1 MKVFISRVS
10 TEEQSELRQIQNIE
24 HFDKVVIDKC
34 DGDIHLW
41 DRPNIVKNKI
51 KKLVDNGTIKH
62 IEVHSIDRLGRDTLS
77 VLSVWK
83 ELTEK
88 GVRVVC
94 RNPNFQNLNE
104 NGERDYFSELLLN
117 ILSTMSSFEK
127 SMIKS
132 RQMEGIRITQKT
144 NPEKY
149 SGRKQNTK
157 ESTLKFLT
165 KHSKVVEY
173 LEKGMKG
180 VEVSKLCDVSLN
192 TITKVKKNLQL
203 QNESKVKKP
212 TLL

>member
-1 MKVFISRVS
+1 MKVFLSRVS

-24 HFDKVVIDKC
+24 HFDKVIIDKC

-157 ESTLKFLT
+157 ESTFKFLT

-180 VEVSKLCDVSLN
+180 VEVSKLCGVSLN
-192 TITKVKKNLQL
+192 TITKVKRNIELK
-203 QNESKVKKP
+203 QNGY
-212 TLL
+212 

>member
-10 TEEQSELRQIQNIE
+10 TEEQSELRQIQNVE
-24 HFDKVVIDKC
+24 HFDKVIIDKC
-34 DGDIHLW
+34 DGDIPLW

-51 KKLVDNGTIKH
+51 KKLVDNGILNH

-104 NGERDYFSELLLN
+104 SGERDYFSELLLN

-165 KHSKVVEY
+165 KHAKVVEY
-173 LEKGMKG
+173 LGRGMKG
-180 VEVSKLCDVSLN
+180 VEISKLCDVSLN
-192 TITKVKKNLQL
+192 TITKVKRNLHL
-203 QNESKVKKP
+203 EHREVYS
-212 TLL
+212 

>member
-1 MKVFISRVS
+1 MKVFLSRVS

-24 HFDKVVIDKC
+24 HFDKVIIDKC

-51 KKLVDNGTIKH
+51 KKLVDNGTITH

-132 RQMEGIRITQKT
+132 RQMEGIRITQRT

-157 ESTLKFLT
+157 ESTFKFLT

-180 VEVSKLCDVSLN
+180 VEVSKLCGVSLN
-192 TITKVKKNLQL
+192 TITKVKRNIQ
-203 QNESKVKKP
+203 P
-212 TLL
+212 M

>member
-10 TEEQSELRQIQNIE
+10 TDEQSELRQIQNVE
-24 HFDKVVIDKC
+24 GFDKVIIDKC
-34 DGDIHLW
+34 SGTIPLW
-41 DRPNIVKNKI
+41 ERPQASKL

-62 IEVHSIDRLGRDTLS
+62 IEVHSIDRLGRDTLN

-83 ELTEK
+83 ELTDK

-94 RNPNFQNLNE
+94 RNPNFQNLNAD
-104 NGERDYFSELLLN
+104 GEKDYFSELLLN

-127 SMIKS
+127 SMIKT
-132 RQMEGIRITQKT
+132 RQMEGIRITQKI
-144 NPEKY
+144 NPQKY

-165 KHSKVVEY
+165 KHSKAVQY

-180 VEVSKLCDVSLN
+180 VEVSKLCDISLN
-192 TITKVKKNLQL
+192 TITKIKKNLQL
-203 QNESKVKKP
+203 KMVA
-212 TLL
+212 

>member
-1 MKVFISRVS
+1 MKVFLSRVS

-24 HFDKVVIDKC
+24 HFDKVIIDKC

-51 KKLVDNGTIKH
+51 KKLVDNGTITH

-157 ESTLKFLT
+157 ESTFKFLT

-180 VEVSKLCDVSLN
+180 VEVSKLCGVSLN
-192 TITKVKKNLQL
+192 TITKVKRSLETKKN
-203 QNESKVKKP
+203 
-212 TLL
+212 

>member
-10 TEEQSELRQIQNIE
+10 TDEQSELRQIQNVE
-24 HFDKVVIDKC
+24 GFDKVIIDKC
-34 DGDIHLW
+34 SGLIPLW
-41 DRPNIVKNKI
+41 ERPEAGKL

-94 RNPNFQNLNE
+94 RNPNFQNLTE
-104 NGERDYFSELLLN
+104 SGEKDYFSELLLN

-127 SMIKS
+127 SLIKT
-132 RQMEGIRITQKT
+132 RQMEGIRITQKIS
-144 NPEKY
+144 PEKY

-157 ESTLKFLT
+157 ESTLKFLS
-165 KHSKVVEY
+165 KHSKAVEY

-180 VEVSKLCDVSLN
+180 VEVSKLCDISLN
-192 TITKVKKNLQL
+192 TITKIKKNLQP
-203 QNESKVKKP
+203 QQKVA
-212 TLL
+212 

>member
-10 TEEQSELRQIQNIE
+10 TEEQSELRQIQNVE
-24 HFDKVVIDKC
+24 GFDKVIIDKC
-34 DGDIHLW
+34 SGLIPLW
-41 DRPNIVKNKI
+41 ERPQASKL

-94 RNPNFQNLNE
+94 RNPNFQNLTE
-104 NGERDYFSELLLN
+104 SGEKDYFSELLLN

-127 SMIKS
+127 SMIKT
-132 RQMEGIRITQKT
+132 RQMEGIRITQKIS
-144 NPEKY
+144 PEKY

-157 ESTLKFLT
+157 ESTLKFLS
-165 KHSKVVEY
+165 KHSKAVEY
-173 LEKGMKG
+173 LEMGMKG
-180 VEVSKLCDVSLN
+180 VEVSKLCDISLN
-192 TITKVKKNLQL
+192 TITKIKKNLQP
-203 QNESKVKKP
+203 QQKVA
-212 TLL
+212 

>member
-1 MKVFISRVS
+1 MKIFLSRVS

-24 HFDKVVIDKC
+24 HFDKVIIDKC

-51 KKLVDNGTIKH
+51 KKLVDNGTITH

-132 RQMEGIRITQKT
+132 RQMEGIRITQRT

-157 ESTLKFLT
+157 ESTFKFLT

-192 TITKVKKNLQL
+192 TITKVKRNLDL
-203 QNESKVKKP
+203 NQNGN
-212 TLL
+212 

>member
-1 MKVFISRVS
+1 MCGFVLRVS
-10 TEEQSELRQIQNIE
+10 TEEHSELRQIQKIE
-24 HFDKVVIDKC
+24 HFDRVIIDKC
-34 DGDIHLW
+34 DGNSHLW
-41 DRPNIVKNKI
+41 DRSNIVKNKI

-62 IEVHSIDRLGRDTLS
+62 IEVHSIDRLGSDTLS

-94 RNPNFQNLNE
+94 RNPDFQNLNE
-104 NGERDYFSELLLN
+104 HGERDYFSELLLY

-132 RQMEGIRITQKT
+132 RQMEGIRITQRT

-157 ESTLKFLT
+157 ESTFKFLT

-192 TITKVKKNLQL
+192 TITKVKRNIQIM
-203 QNESKVKKP
+203 
-212 TLL
+212 

>member
-1 MKVFISRVS
+1 MKVFISRFS
-10 TEEQSELRQIQNIE
+10 TDEQSELRQIQNVE
-24 HFDKVVIDKC
+24 GFQKVVVDKC
-34 DGDIHLW
+34 SGLISLW
-41 DRPNIVKNKI
+41 ERPEAGKL

-83 ELTEK
+83 ELTDK

-94 RNPNFQNLNE
+94 RNPNFQNLTE
-104 NGERDYFSELLLN
+104 SGEKDYFSELLLN

-127 SMIKS
+127 SMIKT
-132 RQMEGIRITQKT
+132 RQMEGIRLTQMIS
-144 NPEKY
+144 PEKY

-173 LEKGMKG
+173 LERGMKG
-180 VEVSKLCDVSLN
+180 VEISKLCDVSLN

-203 QNESKVKKP
+203 QQKVV
-212 TLL
+212 

>member
-10 TEEQSELRQIQNIE
+10 TDEQSELRQIQNVE
-24 HFDKVVIDKC
+24 GFQKVVVDKC
-34 DGDIHLW
+34 SGLIPLW
-41 DRPNIVKNKI
+41 DRPEAGKL

-83 ELTEK
+83 ELTDK

-94 RNPNFQNLNE
+94 RNPNFQNLTE
-104 NGERDYFSELLLN
+104 SGEKDYFSELLLN

-127 SMIKS
+127 SMIKT
-132 RQMEGIRITQKT
+132 RQMEGIRVTQMIS
-144 NPEKY
+144 PEKY

-157 ESTLKFLT
+157 ESTLKFLQ
-165 KHSKVVEY
+165 KHSKVIEY
-173 LEKGMKG
+173 LERGMKG
-180 VEVSKLCDVSLN
+180 VEISKLCDVSLN

-203 QNESKVKKP
+203 QQKVS
-212 TLL
+212 